1 MSLRLALR
9 ALWFRRGVSLAVVAV
24 ATFVVAAAAAGPL
37 YLRAA
42 GESILQDAVRTAG
55 PDAAGLEALLVGPRS
70 REPGP
75 ALDAAVGRALA
86 RGRAHGTPIRAT
98 EVDVTA
104 EGAGGAAVQVR
115 LTARDRV
122 CDQLRITGRCPAA
135 AGEVVASER
144 LAQRLGVGSGG
155 RIAAGTGE
163 PLAVVGT
170 YVPRDET
177 APYWFRRAYFNPTGT
192 TDRVGTELGDALFT
206 HAATFERLPA
216 DVPLRAVVA
225 VPADLRQVRLADAA
239 ALSADRRAAVVTLQ
253 ASAREAQVRTSLPDL
268 LDRARSSAD
277 LLRAP
282 VLLVV
287 LQLLVLSWLVLF
299 TVVANS
305 VDARGPEVALAKLR
319 GLPARATVG
328 FGLLEPFLLLLLA
341 VPLGLGVA
349 LAAVRTV
356 ADRSLVGDIP
366 VGLGRGALAA
376 AGIAVLGGAL
386 AAAFA
391 ARSTLT
397 RPALEQFR
405 RTTPRGTRRGW
416 AADAAVLTLAA
427 AGLVQLV
434 VSGAV
439 AGGEVD
445 PVALLAPGLL
455 SLAVALVT
463 ARLLPA
469 ACRALAGPTRGR
481 RRLGLFLAVRQV
493 ARRPGGARTVVVL
506 VVAFGLATFSVSAWS
521 VARDNREAR
530 ARTVVGA
537 DTVLTVTSPSGTDT
551 ATAVRAADPAGQW
564 AMAVSSLELLSS
576 SASGRRVLGVDS
588 ERLAAVAYWRD
599 DFAPR
604 GLREIADRLRAP
616 AAPAVELRG
625 DVLSMQ
631 VRTDRLTVVGQP
643 ASVVHLAAEVVD
655 ARGVT
660 QRVDLG
666 PLPAERG
673 LLRAPVRCA
682 NVCRLATLRVTK
694 TTFAEASGSFVI
706 EQIADGRGPVDAGLT
721 DAERWRALGTTEP
734 ATLRGDAS
742 GLAVDVATAEAT
754 MPQLAPADSPLPLP
768 AVVTRSLLTGSTD
781 TPRAVGLNQAALPV
795 DVVTVARALPRAQAD
810 GILVDRTYALRQAGS
825 TGNLGTEQVWLG
837 PAAPADAVDR
847 LTRAGLV
854 VTSTDRAADTAE
866 ALSRQGPAL
875 ALLLFLLGAG
885 AAALLAGGGTVLDLY
900 LLGRRRVG
908 ELSAVRA
915 LGVGRRALMS
925 GLLLEQGLLVGAGA
939 LAGVAAGLSGALL
952 ALPSVPEFE
961 ELPEAP
967 PLLFTP
973 QPEVVGALVVGTLLL
988 LGVAVV
994 LAVVGLLR
1002 GVGPE
1007 RLREGPA

>member
-42 GESILQDAVRTAG
+42 GESILQDAVRAAG
-55 PDAAGLEALLVGPRS
+55 LDAAGVEAQLVAPRS
-70 REPGP
+70 EDPVG
-75 ALDAAVGRALA
+75 AVTEAVDRALA
-86 RGRAHGTPIRAT
+86 GSRGSGRPIRAA
-98 EVDVTA
+98 EADVLA
-104 EGAGGAAVQVR
+104 EGSGGAAVLVR
-115 LTARDRV
+115 LTARDGA
-122 CDQLRITGRCPAA
+122 CGQLVVAGRCPAA
-135 AGEVVASER
+135 AREAIVSKR
-144 LAQRLGVGSGG
+144 LATRLGLAPGASL
-155 RIAAGTGE
+155 RTSTAGALT
-163 PLAVVGT
+163 VVGT
-170 YVPRDET
+170 YQVRDET
-177 APYWFRRAYFNPTGT
+177 APYWFRRAYFHPTGT
-192 TDRVGTELGDALFT
+192 TDRTGAELGDAPFT
-206 HAATFERLPA
+206 VPATFDALPA
-216 DVPLRAVVA
+216 ELPVRAVVDVPADLAELRLADASALAADRRAVVA
-225 VPADLRQVRLADAA
+225 AVQALSRDVQVR
-239 ALSADRRAAVVTLQ
+239 S
-253 ASAREAQVRTSLPDL
+253 SLPEL
-268 LDRARSSAD
+268 LDRARGSAD

-287 LQLLVLSWLVLF
+287 LQLLVLAWLVLF

-349 LAAVRTV
+349 LAAVRVV
-356 ADRSLVGDIP
+356 AERRLVGDVP
-366 VGLGRGALAA
+366 VGLSSAALAA

-386 AAAFA
+386 AAAVA

-427 AGLVQLV
+427 AGLLQLV

-469 ACRALAGPTRGR
+469 ACRALAGPTRAR

-530 ARTVVGA
+530 ASTVVGA
-537 DTVLTVTSPSGTDT
+537 DTVLTVTSPTGEDT
-551 ATAVRAADPAGQW
+551 AGPVRRADPDGRW

-576 SASGRRVLGVDS
+576 SASGRRVLGVDTG
-588 ERLAAVAYWRD
+588 RLAAVAYWRD
-599 DFAPR
+599 DFAPMD
-604 GLREIADRLRAP
+604 LAAIATRLQAP
-616 AAPAVELRG
+616 AAAPVELRG
-625 DVLSMQ
+625 TALSLL
-631 VRTDRLTVVGQP
+631 VRTERLTVVGQP
-643 ASVVHLAAEVVD
+643 ASVVHLSAEVVD

-673 LLRAPVRCA
+673 LLRAPVRCESG
-682 NVCRLATLRVTK
+682 CRLATLRVSK
-694 TTFAEASGSFVI
+694 TTFAEATGSFVV
-706 EQIADGRGPVDAGLT
+706 EQVADGRGPVDAGLT
-721 DAERWRALGTTEP
+721 DAARWRALGTNEP
-734 ATLRGDAS
+734 ATLRADPA
-742 GLAVDVATAEAT
+742 GLAVDIATSEAT

-768 AVVTRSLLTGSTD
+768 AVVTRSLLSGTAD
-781 TPRAVGLNQAALPV
+781 QPRAVGLNQSALPV
-795 DVVTVARALPRAQAD
+795 EVVTVARALPRAQAD
-810 GILVDRTYALRQAGS
+810 GLLVDRTYALRQAGA

-837 PAAPADAVDR
+837 PAAPADAVER
-847 LTRAGLV
+847 LTKAGLV
-854 VTSTDRAADTAE
+854 VVSTDRSADTAD

-875 ALLLFLLGAG
+875 ALLLFLLGAA
-885 AAALLAGGGTVLDLY
+885 AAALLAAGGTVLDLY

-915 LGVGRRALMS
+915 LGVPRRALLS

-939 LAGVAAGLSGALL
+939 LAGVAAGLGGALL
-952 ALPSVPEFE
+952 ALPSVPEFD

-973 QPEVVGALVVGTLLL
+973 QPEVVGALVLGTLLL
-988 LGVAVV
+988 LGVAV
-994 LAVVGLLR
+994 LAAVVGLLR